1 MENIEKTED
10 TVISNMSECKCQK
23 ADVCPPG
30 EELVA
35 GTCKP
40 VSVTLDINISEITA
54 TLEAATGK
62 TIMRISGVAFHQGMN
77 KNNWSV
83 TREGADSIISQMEGA
98 DLTLHHPTVKSGN
111 FTRNMNGEVEEAV
124 VGVITEA
131 TVEGEG
137 EDYSVRY
144 VAEVHREELF
154 ASLESGLWLRPDY
167 GVSIG
172 GTGVPEQIIESVED
186 GSISMV
192 FGMDFQFDHL
202 AIVHRPAY
210 PDANIETVEK
220 IEVESTASEV
230 EEIEGEKIVA
240 REMFNN
246 DLNDSVGHTQKV
258 NMMTDDIETN
268 EASVKMAAEMEALK
282 AEMVLREARI
292 TEFEDQE
299 SKRGETSRLS
309 LVSKASEI
317 GLKGHDDFSADT
329 LTSLIASW
337 ESSRP
342 EPKAEV
348 SMEAATPAA
357 TAPVTPEE
365 SNSVVAN
372 YLNGQLVKSDEN
384 LYERAW
390 NAWASAYNKSVD
402 REAIPAPKYIE
413 AKEMI

>member
-1 MENIEKTED
+1 
-10 TVISNMSECKCQK
+10 
-23 ADVCPPG
+23 
-30 EELVA
+30 
-35 GTCKP
+35 
-40 VSVTLDINISEITA
+40 
-54 TLEAATGK
+54 
-62 TIMRISGVAFHQGMN
+62 
-77 KNNWSV
+77 
-83 TREGADSIISQMEGA
+83 
-98 DLTLHHPTVKSGN
+98 
-111 FTRNMNGEVEEAV
+111 
-124 VGVITEA
+124 
-131 TVEGEG
+131 
-137 EDYSVRY
+137 
-144 VAEVHREELF
+144 
-154 ASLESGLWLRPDY
+154 
-167 GVSIG
+167 
-172 GTGVPEQIIESVED
+172 
-186 GSISMV
+186 
-192 FGMDFQFDHL
+192 
-202 AIVHRPAY
+202 
-210 PDANIETVEK
+210 
-220 IEVESTASEV
+220 
-230 EEIEGEKIVA
+230 
-240 REMFNN
+240 MFNN